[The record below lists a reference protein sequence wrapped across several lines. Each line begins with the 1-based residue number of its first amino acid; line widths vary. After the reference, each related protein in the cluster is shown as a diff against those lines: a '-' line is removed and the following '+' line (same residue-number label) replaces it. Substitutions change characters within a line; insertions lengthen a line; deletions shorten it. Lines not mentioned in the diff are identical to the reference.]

1 MTPEGVLYEKEAI
14 LECLL
19 NQKKEYARKL
29 ALYNAAA
36 AGEAREAEAAAR
48 AAEEAR
54 LEQFHRMNS
63 GGGPLPGGAGAAATP
78 QQASAASGEL
88 RAFWVPST
96 TPQAASHA
104 EKPSS
109 DTLCPATGKKLRMKE
124 LTPVHFTRVPGDVPE
139 EGGGRFMCPSC
150 KEVSRALLC
159 LPALA
164 RLTPPRPQ
172 TFTNVSRIVV
182 LKCTGDALCEGCYTR
197 FVVPDGTGAHA
208 ARACRALVRW
218 AHLRARSGSRATPPP
233 ALK

>member
-19 NQKKEYARKL
+19 NQKKEYARKM

-36 AGEAREAEAAAR
+36 AGEAREVEAAAR

-63 GGGPLPGGAGAAATP
+63 GGGPLPGAAGSAP

-88 RAFWVPST
+88 RAFWVPGT

-124 LTPVHFTRVPGDVPE
+124 LTAVHFTRVPGDVPE
-139 EGGGRFMCPSC
+139 ESGGRFMCPSC
-150 KEVSRALLC
+150 KEVR
-159 LPALA
+159 
-164 RLTPPRPQ
+164 RLRCAACSPR
-172 TFTNVSRIVV
+172 V
-182 LKCTGDALCEGCYTR
+182 
-197 FVVPDGTGAHA
+197 
-208 ARACRALVRW
+208 
-218 AHLRARSGSRATPPP
+218 
-233 ALK
+233 